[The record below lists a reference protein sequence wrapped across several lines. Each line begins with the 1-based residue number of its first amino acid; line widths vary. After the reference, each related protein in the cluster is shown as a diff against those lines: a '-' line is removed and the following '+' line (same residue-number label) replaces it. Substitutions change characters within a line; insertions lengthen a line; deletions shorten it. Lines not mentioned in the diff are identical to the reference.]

1 VREALRRL
9 GIVVLVLV
17 VAVAAFLFV
26 PRGGNLSIANA
37 ATLTVLHG
45 NVDAQK
51 GSADFAPAL
60 DGDLLSSGDVVRANA
75 AGNAVLTFFDGSTL
89 TVQSGAQVKVAS
101 LSRTGSGG
109 IQVTIEQT
117 LGKTWASVQKLS
129 GDSKFEIKTPSST
142 AAVRGTAFET
152 DVEIVNGV
160 TTTTIK
166 TDEGT
171 VLVTAEAGGTTSVPA
186 GTQVSVPQGAPAPAN
201 PAPQPPGPRLTF
213 TSSANFGYTVIDPR
227 GMQCGSVGRQIP
239 GCDVN
244 GASVTVIDPVPGTWS
259 LFMTAAVPVQGGT
272 LSLDGSRGATIDF
285 TSKFSSNFAVGDL
298 VRTSLNLTVP
308 ANGPL
313 TSSGFAAA
321 DLVTS
326 VCGAEAKGKVFSS
339 GPVAD
344 RSNLLATYAKANPK
358 QPAAVVLAATELT
371 QAATDNL
378 KTVNLPVTVSGL
390 IITIDRDGM
399 KLSAQAAVGPLNV
412 PATANIIAGT
422 TNGKLILKTR
432 DLDLGPAP
440 SQVKDQIAATIDQSL
455 TSFAGQFPLVV
466 DRVAFRGG
474 CMAVI
479 GTTP

>member
-1 VREALRRL
+1 MKRV

-17 VAVAAFLFV
+17 VAVGAFLFF

-60 DGDLLSSGDVVRANA
+60 DGDLLTSGDVVRANN

-142 AAVRGTAFET
+142 AAVRGTTFET

-160 TTTTIK
+160 TTVTFK

-171 VLVTAEAGGTTSVPA
+171 VLVTADAGGSTSVPA
-186 GTQVSVPQGAPAPAN
+186 GSQVTVPQGAQAPAN
-201 PAPQPPGPRLTF
+201 PAPQPPGPRLGF
-213 TSSANFGYTVIDPR
+213 TGSANFGYTVIDPN
-227 GMQCGSVGRQIP
+227 GLQCGSVGRQIP

-244 GASVTVIDPVPGTWS
+244 GASVTVLNPVPGTWS
-259 LFMTAAVPVQGGT
+259 LFMTAAAPVQGAT
-272 LSLDGSRGATIDF
+272 LTLGGARGGTIDF
-285 TSKFSSNFAVGDL
+285 TTKFTTNFAVGDL
-298 VRTSLNLTVP
+298 VRTSFNLTVP

-313 TSSGFAAA
+313 ASTGFAAP
-321 DLVTS
+321 DLVTT

-344 RSNLLATYAKANPK
+344 RASLLSTYAKANSK
-358 QPAAVVLAATELT
+358 QPAAVVLAASELT

-378 KTVNLPVTVSGL
+378 KSVNLPVTVSGL

-399 KLSAQAAVGPLNV
+399 KLAAQAAIGPLNV
-412 PATANIIAGT
+412 PASASIIAGT

-440 SQVKDQIAATIDQSL
+440 SQVKDQIAATLDQSL
-455 TSFAGQFPLVV
+455 TSFAGQFTLVV

>member
-1 VREALRRL
+1 MKRV

-17 VAVAAFLFV
+17 VAVGAFLFF

-51 GSADFAPAL
+51 GSAGFAPAL
-60 DGDLLSSGDVVRANA
+60 DGDLLTSGDLVRANES
-75 AGNAVLTFFDGSTL
+75 GNAVLTFFDGSTL

-101 LSRTGSGG
+101 LTRTGSGG

-171 VLVTAEAGGTTSVPA
+171 VLVTADAGGTTSVPA
-186 GTQVSVPQGAPAPAN
+186 GSQVSVPQGAPAPAN
-201 PAPQPPGPRLTF
+201 PVPQPPGPRVQF
-213 TSSANFGYTVIDPR
+213 ISSANFGYTVIDPR

-239 GCDVN
+239 GCDVS
-244 GASVTVIDPVPGTWS
+244 GASVTVVDPIPGTWS
-259 LFMTAAVPVQGGT
+259 LFLTAAAPVQGGT
-272 LSLDGSRGATIDF
+272 LTLSGARGATIDF
-285 TSKFSSNFAVGDL
+285 TSKFTTNLAVGDL
-298 VRTSLNLTVP
+298 VRTSFSITVP
-308 ANGPL
+308 ASGAL
-313 TSSGFAAA
+313 ASSGFTAAET
-321 DLVTS
+321 VTT

-344 RSNLLATYAKANPK
+344 RSNLLAAYAKANSK
-358 QPAAVVLAATELT
+358 QPAAVVLSAAELT

-378 KTVNLPVTVSGL
+378 KSANLPVTVSGI

-399 KLSAQAAVGPLNV
+399 KLAAQAAVGPLNV
-412 PATANIIAGT
+412 PASANIIAGT
-422 TNGKLILKTR
+422 TNGKLVLKTR

-440 SQVKDQIAATIDQSL
+440 SQVKDQMAAALDQSL
-455 TSFAGQFPLVV
+455 TTFAGQFQLVV